1 MAGRAG
7 RYVVGDGT
15 PGAAA
20 NTAMGEPSRILVVDD
35 EPGPRESLRM
45 LLKDEYQV
53 DTTAR
58 GSEALGLLREVGYDV
73 VLLDLTMPQD
83 LSGTESLRAIREA
96 SIDVEALVV
105 TGQGSL
111 ESAIDCLRLGARDYI
126 AKPFHGPAVLAAVR
140 AALVARRLRQ
150 RAIEMR
156 GNLLGNLSHEFRTPL
171 HAIVGYSEILREEAG
186 ERLDEAHREALD
198 RIRRCSERLLSYLEG
213 LLFLAESE
221 SGRIAGTSSEF
232 TVLPWLELLLAPIRN
247 EAMLAGGR
255 IEVDCPPGL
264 AVHADPRGL
273 ARLMGVLAYE
283 ALARAPGTALRVR
296 VSLLRRD
303 ELAIVLLARATGAG
317 RTDASASTEAGSW
330 GGSDVLERAARAL
343 DVRIE
348 RTARADAMDDAV
360 RVRIRCSRRS
370 LAEGTP
376 EPGATQRLAAGRGA

>member
-1 MAGRAG
+1 
-7 RYVVGDGT
+7 
-15 PGAAA
+15 
-20 NTAMGEPSRILVVDD
+20 MGEPSRILVVDD

-45 LLKDEYQV
+45 LLKDEYRV

-126 AKPFHGPAVLAAVR
+126 VKPFHGPAVLAAVR

-156 GNLLGNLSHEFRTPL
+156 GNLLGNLSHEFRTRDTILANISHEFRTPL

-255 IEVDCPPGL
+255 IDVDCPPGL

-303 ELAIVLLARATGAG
+303 ELAIDLLARATGAG
-317 RTDASASTEAGSW
+317 RTDASASTETGSW
-330 GGSDVLERAARAL
+330 GGGDVLERAARAL

-376 EPGATQRLAAGRGA
+376 APGATQRLAAGRGA

>member
-1 MAGRAG
+1 
-7 RYVVGDGT
+7 
-15 PGAAA
+15 
-20 NTAMGEPSRILVVDD
+20 MGEPSRILVVDD

-45 LLKDEYQV
+45 LLKDEYRV

-126 AKPFHGPAVLAAVR
+126 VKPFHGPAVLAAVR

-213 LLFLAESE
+213 LLFLAESA

-255 IEVDCPPGL
+255 IDVDCPPGL

-303 ELAIVLLARATGAG
+303 ELAIDLLARATGAG
-317 RTDASASTEAGSW
+317 RTDASASTETGSW
-330 GGSDVLERAARAL
+330 GGGDVLERAARAL

-376 EPGATQRLAAGRGA
+376 APGATQRLAAGRGA